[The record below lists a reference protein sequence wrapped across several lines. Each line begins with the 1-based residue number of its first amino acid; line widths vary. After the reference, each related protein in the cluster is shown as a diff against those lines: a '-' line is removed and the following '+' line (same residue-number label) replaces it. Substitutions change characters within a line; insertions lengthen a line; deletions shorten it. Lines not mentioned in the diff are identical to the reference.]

1 MEASP
6 IYTFFLVDDDIAF
19 LNLMGRILESRGH
32 KVLMAHS
39 GTSAIIDIPSE
50 KLDCVI
56 TDYQMVGMDGIEL
69 VRDLRESSAMQN
81 VKIIMVSGETDNAAI
96 TLNGLNDHAGQ
107 MPRCAGCDGPVKII
121 QIGLWVVTVRPPI
134 GIRIRHVMN
143 ATHERYVVA
152 KPANTSQ

>member
-96 TLNGLNDHAGQ
+96 TEATESGV
-107 MPRCAGCDGPVKII
+107 DGFISKPINPATFVDQII
-121 QIGLWVVTVRPPI
+121 QIL
-134 GIRIRHVMN
+134 N
-143 ATHERYVVA
+143 D
-152 KPANTSQ
+152 